1 MRANKIVIALSVAGM
16 VSLVGCGSDSSDSS
30 TPTVPN
36 TYSVTAIDGYL
47 HNAKVWLDTTPNWV
61 HDDGEPI
68 AYSNQQG
75 VAQLDVSN
83 VANYQSFAVIVQAI
97 AGETIDTEG
106 GNVDPITA
114 GYTMSAPAGE
124 AAITPL
130 STLVHVD
137 MVNRLQGETDPIL
150 IAAQQQQ
157 SVKRIAE
164 QLGLTDEQV
173 LGDFLD
179 EEHQQ
184 AAFAARSLVTAV
196 VVLAETPEQYQTTMD
211 DPNASQKMAHTA
223 EQVNK
228 DIKKTIEDTS
238 AEDLADKKPEFD
250 YDTDNDGNMDNDGD
264 GVPDSLDAYPDDAT
278 EYRNFDGDELG
289 DNADPDD
296 DNDGVKD
303 VDDLFP
309 NDNTQAGDPDKD
321 GFDSLVDQYP
331 TDPKLAGDHDQDGY
345 DSVVDEFP
353 QDATKAGDHDN
364 DGVDS
369 LVDAYPDNADKSTQD
384 QSTELSYRWPTVT
397 HLGKEARILDVTYH
411 TSVETFNSGLVT
423 TEVERTFRTVE
434 GDLLGEE
441 HSIEQMQ
448 KDGSFSR
455 ISEWRYDFNL
465 DGEIL
470 FVGQSLDI
478 GNKTAQG
485 EQYWKYIDEADA
497 ALEGADN
504 GGGRTFDG
512 VNFTSRQHPQTL
524 LGIDT
529 IQYVTVTQGTD
540 GELASVTTQLDQF
553 VVNGFK
559 IDDATTHVKD
569 YAYRG
574 VEKRREQI
582 PVWLEEHRDWQA
594 NGSTNQYRLF
604 VADSENTYRLTE
616 HQPIWSSPTDS
627 SYEEY
632 ADYNY
637 NNQKW
642 ENRTAYWVERTTE
655 LLADSST
662 KVSGSRYL
670 LADSDAIKRTSSEK
684 PDGEKFSEFSLH
696 ERTISATEKRT
707 YETWHHIALE
717 GYDFTASANVFGHQY
732 TVFNLY
738 DDIWMGYSY
747 TQWFDRNID
756 LIAEVD
762 SLLEQGVPVDQ
773 ITPEMIPNL
782 NLYAKPAF
790 TPSFRYHDNGDP
802 RVWYLVTDDPFYDAS
817 GYVMQAIT
825 FTPGGLANAFDVFDV
840 VNGIYLLK
848 GKVEQPQQ
856 WQDIIPRAI
865 FMLNAQADSS
875 GISFMTE
882 RGDEYF
888 ASREKAQQRLK
899 VLQAQQSLCT
909 YGDTGWD
916 EQNNRPAGSP
926 TEADFYQAL
935 ETCLYLPLTP
945 EQLVTMQ
952 WHYYDAEDRVHESYL
967 FFEEGAGVMLE
978 NGNYLKDLTWTI
990 NDKGIV
996 IIQFPMADDVDMFAL
1011 TGEHKTGYYLKGYFQ
1026 WNEVVTEG
1034 EIERLSEIAAVD
1046 YTKYAPQLDLAVSCD
1061 TGNTPWDEPND
1072 KPVYYESFE
1081 AYQAAVAQCKAQ
1093 MGDGSVLTA
1102 ELMAGTDSGKSAYWA
1117 AGYYEYVDQQRVFT
1131 ADEWL
1136 YFNPQGTGAF
1146 VDAEDGEFPFNWA
1159 IENGQLRIDVTH
1171 ADYVGSYEI
1180 SELINSD
1187 ATDLSLKSFWHSTEW
1202 SDVNAGEGEILD
1214 QVYRFDGF
1222 R

>member
-1 MRANKIVIALSVAGM
+1 MRANKIVIALSMAGM
-16 VSLVGCGSDSSDSS
+16 VSLVGCGSDSADSS
-30 TPTVPN
+30 APVAAKP
-36 TYSVTAIDGYL
+36 YSVTAIDGYL

-61 HDDGEPI
+61 HDEGEPI
-68 AYSNQQG
+68 AYTNQQG
-75 VAQLDVSN
+75 IAQLDVSG
-83 VANYQSFAVIVQAI
+83 VANHRNFPVIVQAI

-106 GNVDPITA
+106 GNVEPITA
-114 GYTMSAPAGE
+114 GYVMSAPAGE
-124 AAITPL
+124 AEVTPL
-130 STLVHVD
+130 STLVHID
-137 MVNRLQGETDPIL
+137 MVNHLDGETDAQL
-150 IAAQQQQ
+150 VAAQQQK
-157 SVKRIAE
+157 SVENIAT
-164 QLGLTDEQV
+164 QLGLTPEQV
-173 LGDFLD
+173 LGDFLK
-179 EEHQQ
+179 EKHQR
-184 AAFAARSLVTAV
+184 AAFAARSLVTSG

-211 DPNASQKMAHTA
+211 DPAASQKMAHTT
-223 EQVNK
+223 ELVNK
-228 DIKKTIEDTS
+228 DIKQTIENTT
-238 AEDLADKKPEFD
+238 AEDLADKKPEFN
-250 YDTDNDGNMDNDGD
+250 YDADNDGNMDDDGD
-264 GVPDSLDAYPDDAT
+264 GVPDLLDEYPDDAT
-278 EYRNFDGDELG
+278 EYRDFDGDELG
-289 DNADPDD
+289 DNADLDD
-296 DNDGVKD
+296 DNDGVND

-309 NDNTQAGDPDKD
+309 FDHTQAGDPD
-321 GFDSLVDQYP
+321 
-331 TDPKLAGDHDQDGY
+331 QDGY
-345 DSVVDEFP
+345 DTILDEFP
-353 QDATKAGDHDN
+353 QDATKAGDHDH

-397 HLGKEARILDVTYH
+397 HLGKEAKVLDVTYH

-423 TEVERTFRTVE
+423 TEIERTFRTVE

-441 HSIEQMQ
+441 HSIEQTQ

-485 EQYWKYIDEADA
+485 EQYWRYIDEADA
-497 ALEGADN
+497 ALEGTDN
-504 GGGRTFDG
+504 GGGRTFDE
-512 VNFTSRQHPQTL
+512 VNFASRQHPQSL

-529 IQYVTVTQGTD
+529 IQYLTVTRGAD
-540 GELASVTTQLDQF
+540 GELDTITTQLDQF
-553 VVNGFK
+553 TVNGFDVG
-559 IDDATTHVKD
+559 DDATHVQD

-582 PVWLEEHRDWQA
+582 PIWLEEHRDWQA

-604 VADSENTYRLTE
+604 VADSENSYRLTE

-637 NNQKW
+637 NYLKW

-670 LADSDAIKRTSSEK
+670 LADSDAIKRTSAEK

-696 ERTISATEKRT
+696 ERTISSTEKRA

-717 GYDFTASANVFGHQY
+717 GYDFTATANVFGHQY

-747 TQWFDRNID
+747 TQWFDRDID
-756 LIAEVD
+756 LITEVD
-762 SLLEQGVPVDQ
+762 GLLEQGVPVDQ

-790 TPSFRYHDNGDP
+790 TPSFRYHDSGEP
-802 RVWYLVTDDPFYDAS
+802 REWYLVTDDPFYGAS
-817 GYVMQAIT
+817 GHELQTVT
-825 FTPGGLANAFDVFDV
+825 FTPGGLADAYDVFDV

-899 VLQAQQSLCT
+899 VLQAQQSLCVD
-909 YGDTGWD
+909 GDTAWD
-916 EQNNRPAGSP
+916 EQNDRPAGSP
-926 TEADFYQAL
+926 TEADFYQVL
-935 ETCLYLPLTP
+935 ETCLYLPLTA
-945 EQLVTMQ
+945 EQLVKMQ

-967 FFEEGAGVMLE
+967 FLEGGTGVMLE
-978 NGNYLKDLTWTI
+978 NSIYLKDLTWTI

-996 IIQFPMADDVDMFAL
+996 IIQYPQTDDVDMFAL
-1011 TGEHKTGYYLKGYFQ
+1011 TGEYQTGYYLKGYFQ
-1026 WNEVVTEG
+1026 WDEVVAGG
-1034 EIERLSEIAAVD
+1034 ESERLSEIAAVE
-1046 YTKYAPQLDLAVSCD
+1046 YMKFLPQLELAMSCD

-1081 AYQAAVAQCKAQ
+1081 AYQTAVAQCKAQ

-1102 ELMAGTDSGKSAYWA
+1102 ELMAGTDSGRSAYWA
-1117 AGYYEYVDQQRVFT
+1117 VGYYEYIDQQRAFT

-1187 ATDLSLKSFWHSTEW
+1187 TTDLSLKSFWHSTEW